1 MTKDEAI
8 IKLKSNPTV
17 ETMWSII
24 ANEIEIGS
32 HDEWYDN
39 LYKIATLLERKG
51 KITFRIMAI
60 ESLEDKGSDVKQYF
74 VFISNSGTQNSDYV
88 EDIFTSIYNF
98 MRILKEDDA
107 ESVNMCDYMAD
118 IEDGTY
124 TWVLSFKVKNIDK
137 K

>member
-24 ANEIEIGS
+24 ANEIEIGP

-39 LYKIATLLERKG
+39 LYKIATLFERKS

-60 ESLEDKGSDVKQYF
+60 ESVEDKGSDAKQYF
-74 VFISNSGTQNSDYV
+74 VFISSSGTQNSDYV
-88 EDIFTSIYNF
+88 EDIFGSIYNF

-118 IEDGTY
+118 IEDSTY
-124 TWVLSFKVKNIDK
+124 TWFLSFKVKNIDK